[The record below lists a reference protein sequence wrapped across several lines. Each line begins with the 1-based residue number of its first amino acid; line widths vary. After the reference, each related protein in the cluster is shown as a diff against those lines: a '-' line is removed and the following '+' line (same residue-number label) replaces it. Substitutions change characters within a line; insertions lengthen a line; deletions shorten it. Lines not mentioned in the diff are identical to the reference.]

1 MTQPETAVG
10 GEPIVDSQLTPEDRL
25 SAAFDDPAN
34 HQEEE
39 PAEEETPEADDEPT
53 DEEEADDL
61 PPIDAPVSWDAE
73 GKAVFAS
80 LPREAQEIVQKREA
94 DRERFVQQKSQEATR
109 ARQEVEQAAHQQL
122 AEYDARVSQHLQSL
136 AEQLQPQRPNPQ
148 LLQYDPQA
156 FYAQQAQYE
165 ADVAQRQQLQQ
176 QAENHAHQAQSR
188 AAQAEQ
194 AHNAEQ
200 HRLIVEQ
207 FPEYADPTTG
217 PRLQAELSSV
227 ARELGYPPELIGQAR
242 ATDIIAMKK
251 VAEYKAKA
259 AKYDALNSKKM
270 EKVREAKGLRPVAK
284 PGAAQAPG
292 AARQS
297 QYTQDREALRQGDG
311 AATQRVLDSFFNKP
325 K

>member
-25 SAAFDDPAN
+25 SVAFDDPAN

-73 GKAVFAS
+73 GRAVFAS

-109 ARQEVEQAAHQQL
+109 ARQEVERAAHQQL
-122 AEYDARVSQHLQSL
+122 AEYDARVSQHLQGL

-217 PRLQAELSSV
+217 PKLQAELSSV

-292 AARQS
+292 AARQT
-297 QYTQDREALRQGDG
+297 QYAQDREALRQGDG
-311 AATQRVLDSFFNKP
+311 AATQRVLDSFFP
-325 K
+325 KSK